1 MKYQTCF
8 LTGLCGKYPAG
19 LKSEPELSDLM
30 NEVAAVIPDKWQQVG
45 IVLNMSDGDL
55 ASFVQLD
62 SHKCFISVFT
72 TWKNKQ
78 TSPYTWQ
85 TVVKALQSPTV
96 GENGNWPRLWV
107 PRFSAESSRQWK
119 IDPVANFPRA
129 RHFFAKNSGPAI
141 PVGLVAFH
149 HRLRRKPWRRSP
161 PRSFCCLYLHK
172 ARRMSVVQRS

>member
-1 MKYQTCF
+1 MLDAYPDVHCMYTRICKFDWSNHCVLYPFWNWILVCVKPS
-8 LTGLCGKYPAG
+8 LTDLRSKYPAG

-62 SHKCFISVFT
+62 SQKCFISVFT

-96 GENGNWPRLWV
+96 GENKL
-107 PRFSAESSRQWK
+107 
-119 IDPVANFPRA
+119 
-129 RHFFAKNSGPAI
+129 AKDINSK
-141 PVGLVAFH
+141 LE
-149 HRLRRKPWRRSP
+149 
-161 PRSFCCLYLHK
+161 
-172 ARRMSVVQRS
+172 